1 MSELKVATI
10 QTATVWEDIDANL
23 NLLTQKITS
32 INTPVDVIVLP
43 ELFTTA
49 FTMNTSLAEKPD
61 GKTMQWMEQMAKQ
74 TNAAICGSVMMNT
87 KHNDVYN
94 RLIWM
99 NPNGTYIAYNKH
111 HLFSIGSEHNHYK
124 AGNEQVII
132 NYKGFNI
139 RLLICFDLRFPVWI
153 RRTEKLNYDA
163 IFIVASW
170 PEKRAEHWKILL
182 QARAI
187 ENQSYVVAV
196 NRVGVDASGI
206 NHSGESS
213 IIAPT
218 GTIIYQKS
226 TLEEVAIN
234 TLILENVHQY
244 RKEFPAFSHADK
256 FTIQL

>member
-1 MSELKVATI
+1 MSELIVATI

-23 NLLTQKITS
+23 NLLTQKIAS

-74 TNAAICGSVMMNT
+74 KNAAICGSVMLNT

-99 NPNGTYIAYNKH
+99 NPNGTYFAYNKH

-124 AGNEQVII
+124 PGNKQVVI
-132 NYKGFNI
+132 NYKNFNI
-139 RLLICFDLRFPVWI
+139 RLLICFDLRFPVWV
-153 RRTEKLNYDA
+153 RRTTELNYDA

-187 ENQSYVVAV
+187 ENQCYVVAV
-196 NRVGVDASGI
+196 NRVGLDGKGM
-206 NHSGESS
+206 NHSGNSS
-213 IIAPT
+213 IIDPT

-226 TLEEVAIN
+226 QIEDVAIN
-234 TLILENVHQY
+234 TLTLDNVEQY
-244 RKEFPAFSHADK
+244 RADFPAFSHADK